1 MRALPLHI
9 LRMDNLTD
17 ADSTALGLQVAI
29 AIVLVLLTTCVWLV
43 WKLQATQGQLQTTEG
58 QLQATQGQLQTT
70 EGQLQATQ
78 GQLQATEGQLQATQ
92 GQLQATQE
100 VRDKVAGTWWRT
112 MTDISTVDV
121 AAADIDFFRRQNLS
135 LKSAWCPDGY
145 ENAKAGEATNSASL
159 QALGS
164 SL

>member
-1 MRALPLHI
+1 MLIKLVYDGLGHKACEHCHCTFS
-9 LRMDNLTD
+9 RMDNLTD

-112 MTDISTVDV
+112 
-121 AAADIDFFRRQNLS
+121 N
-135 LKSAWCPDGY
+135 DGHFY
-145 ENAKAGEATNSASL
+145 SRCCRCRH
-159 QALGS
+159 
-164 SL
+164 

>member
-1 MRALPLHI
+1 
-9 LRMDNLTD
+9 MDNLTD

-78 GQLQATEGQLQATQ
+78 GQLQAT
-92 GQLQATQE
+92 QE
-100 VRDKVAGTWWRT
+100 EREKVAGTWWHT

-145 ENAKAGEATNSASL
+145 
-159 QALGS
+159 
-164 SL
+164 